1 MNKSEAWKVWRQE
14 ELYPAL
20 YEEIDR
26 VFPEF
31 QFKRK
36 GTKWISTNKRKLSG
50 EDGGEVGKVEVWDG
64 QPGYI
69 KDWRGEVT
77 ISLVDYYIKTK
88 GVDILTAC
96 KDLGDIVGVS
106 LPKGDFSEEEV
117 RKWGRKSSLLE
128 YANSYFIRSLTE
140 QEGEKVRKY
149 LHDRGYTEEEVRSM
163 ELGFTP
169 PVDSIKKELLKT
181 GYTEDE
187 ISESLKLNSLV
198 GDKNC
203 LSIPWRSGTVLKG
216 FIFRSIEEGSSKYIY
231 TTGLEKNSGF
241 FNLKGIKG
249 DKDLLIVEGVLDALH
264 GEAKGLQNVVAT
276 GGSSLSKEQIKDAIS
291 KGAKSFTICLDT
303 EPGRETKTAEIVKKA
318 IKDIEAEGVS
328 EIFVLSLP
336 DLNGV
341 KTDLD
346 SYLKEKGIDNFRRIH
361 RVGEN
366 VSPYY
371 IYLLQDVLNKYS
383 AKEEEE
389 GESYRILLSFLEEA
403 VVVGSTIKNYLHRD
417 LYKGELLKNFKDLGV
432 TEESLS
438 EAVNRLTVSREKE
451 EQKKEFSK
459 LIGTLED
466 LHGQGKTEDAIELL
480 QKETERVK
488 SLVGSSILP
497 APINFEALLKEIVNT
512 KDGRK
517 TGYTELD
524 KKISIKPSATTIIAG
539 RTGHGKTAFMLNLLL
554 NMSSLYP
561 TESFYF
567 FSFEEPVKN
576 IFLKLLSSVSGKDL
590 FFVSKY
596 IKEGRTDISE
606 IEEAKTSLKEKI
618 DSRRVVLIG
627 ENYSVED
634 LDRILTT
641 KRVKEERISVVFLDY
656 IQRMKTEQKTEGERT
671 KINAI
676 SDGVL
681 QIAKRTGLS
690 LVAGAQLNRE
700 TDTKGSHRVENLKE
714 SGNLEEDANLILTV
728 YNEAREKPDETFI
741 DPVNLDIK
749 VLKNREGE
757 ANTKTILYWSRS
769 IWKIGN

>member
-1 MNKSEAWKVWRQE
+1 MNKSEAWRNWRHE

-36 GTKWISTNKRKLSG
+36 RTKWISTNKRKLSG
-50 EDGGEVGKVEVWDG
+50 DEGTEVGKVEVWDRTPG
-64 QPGYI
+64 QI
-69 KDWRGEVT
+69 KDWREGST
-77 ISLVDYYIKTK
+77 SIVDYYIKTK

-96 KDLGDIVGVS
+96 KDLGDIVGIS

-117 RKWGRKSSLLE
+117 LKWGRKNSLLE
-128 YANSYFIRSLTE
+128 NANSYFTDLLKE
-140 QEGEKVRKY
+140 QEGEEVRKY
-149 LHDRGYTEEEVRSM
+149 LQDRGYTEEEVLSM

-169 PVDSIKKELLKT
+169 PVDCIKKQLLKS

-187 ISESLKLNSLV
+187 ISDTLKLNSLV

-216 FIFRSIEEGSSKYIY
+216 FIFRSIEDGGSKYIY

-276 GGSSLSKEQIKDAIS
+276 GSSSLSKEQIKDAIS

-303 EPGRETKTAEIVKKA
+303 EPGRENKTAEIVKKA

-346 SYLKEKGIDNFRRIH
+346 SYLKTEGIDTFRRIY
-361 RVGEN
+361 RQGESL
-366 VSPYY
+366 SPYY
-371 IYLLQDVLNKYS
+371 LYLLQDVLNKYS

-403 VVVGSTIKNYLHRD
+403 VVVGSSIKNYLHRD
-417 LYKGELLKNFKDLGV
+417 LYREAILKHFKDLGV
-432 TEESLS
+432 TEDSLK
-438 EAVNRLTVSREKE
+438 EAVSRLVVSREKE

-459 LIGTLED
+459 LVGTLTD
-466 LHGQGKTEDAIELL
+466 LHGQDKTEDAIQLL
-480 QKETERVK
+480 QKETERIK

-497 APINFEALLKEIVNT
+497 APISFEALLKEIVDT
-512 KDGRK
+512 KDGKK

-524 KKISIKPSATTIIAG
+524 KKISIKSSATTIIAG

-554 NMSSLYP
+554 NMSSIYP

-567 FSFEEPVKN
+567 FSFEEPAKN

-590 FFVSKY
+590 FFVFKY
-596 IKEGRTDISE
+596 IKE
-606 IEEAKTSLKEKI
+606 AKTFLKEKI

-634 LDRILTT
+634 LDRILTA
-641 KRVKEERISVVFLDY
+641 KRVKEESISTVFIDY
-656 IQRMKTEQKTEGERT
+656 IQRMKTEQRT
-671 KINAI
+671 QDLRTTINAI

-681 QIAKRTGLS
+681 QIAKKTGLS
-690 LVAGAQLNRE
+690 LVVGAQLNRE

-714 SGNLEEDANLILTV
+714 SGQ
-728 YNEAREKPDETFI
+728 REPRYEISGSCLFRD
-741 DPVNLDIK
+741 
-749 VLKNREGE
+749 
-757 ANTKTILYWSRS
+757 
-769 IWKIGN
+769 

>member
-50 EDGGEVGKVEVWDG
+50 DEGGEVGKVEVWDR

-69 KDWRGEVT
+69 KDWREGSFS
-77 ISLVDYYIKTK
+77 IVDYYIKTK

-96 KDLGDIVGVS
+96 KDLGDIVGIS

-128 YANSYFIRSLTE
+128 DANSYFIRSLIA

-149 LHDRGYTEEEVRSM
+149 LQDRGYTEEEVRSM

-169 PVDSIKKELLKT
+169 PVDRIKKELLKT

-187 ISESLKLNSLV
+187 ISDSLKLNSLV

-216 FIFRSIEEGSSKYIY
+216 FIFRSIEDGSSKYIY

-276 GGSSLSKEQIKDAIS
+276 GGSNLSKEQIKDAIS

-303 EPGRETKTAEIVKKA
+303 EPGRETKTAEIVKNA

-328 EIFVLSLP
+328 EIFVLNLP

-346 SYLKEKGIDNFRRIH
+346 SYLKDKGIDSFRQIFK
-361 RVGEN
+361 VGEYL
-366 VSPYY
+366 SPYY
-371 IYLLQDVLNKYS
+371 IYLLQDVLNKYTE
-383 AKEEEE
+383 KEEEE
-389 GESYRILLSFLEEA
+389 GISHRILLSFLEEA

-451 EQKKEFSK
+451 EQKKEFTK

-466 LHGQGKTEDAIELL
+466 LHGQGKTEEAIELL

-488 SLVGSSILP
+488 SLVGSSLLP
-497 APINFEALLKEIVNT
+497 APINFEALLTKIENT
-512 KDGRK
+512 KEGRK

-524 KKISIKPSATTIIAG
+524 KKISIKSSATTLIAG
-539 RTGHGKTAFMLNLLL
+539 RTGHGKTAFKLNLLL

-567 FSFEEPVKN
+567 FSFEEPVEN

-590 FFVSKY
+590 SFVSKY
-596 IKEGRTDISE
+596 IKEGRKDIFE
-606 IEEAKTSLKEKI
+606 IEEAKTSLQEKI

-641 KRVKEERISVVFLDY
+641 KRVKEERIAVVFLDY
-656 IQRMKTEQKTEGERT
+656 IQRMKTEQKTQDFRT

-681 QIAKRTGLS
+681 QIAKKTGIS
-690 LVAGAQLNRE
+690 LIAGAQLNRD

-741 DPVNLDIK
+741 DPLPLEIK

-757 ANTKTILYWSRS
+757 VNTKTVLFWNRS
-769 IWKIGN
+769 TWKIEN